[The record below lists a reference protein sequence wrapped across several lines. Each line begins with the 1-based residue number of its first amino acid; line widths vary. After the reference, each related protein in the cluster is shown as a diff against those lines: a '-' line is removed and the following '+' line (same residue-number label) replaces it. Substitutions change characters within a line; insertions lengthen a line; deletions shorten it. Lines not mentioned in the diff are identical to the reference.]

1 MDFDEITL
9 GELAEIEAYADA
21 SITEITEAT
30 PASTK
35 LKIGMAWVLK
45 RRTDPKFTLEQAK
58 ALTMSELMEFL
69 DLEQPKK

>member
-9 GELAEIEAYADA
+9 GELAEIEAFADA
-21 SITEITEAT
+21 SITEIMEAT
-30 PASTK
+30 PAATK

-45 RRTDPKFTLEQAK
+45 RRTEPKFTVEDAK

-69 DLEQPKK
+69 SLEQPKK

>member
-21 SITEITEAT
+21 SITEIMEAT

-45 RRTDPKFTLEQAK
+45 RREDPKFTIEQAK

-69 DLEQPKK
+69 SLEQPKK